1 MKPITVSTTIN
12 RPRAELYERIAD
24 LRNHEAW
31 TDHMLVDWSGTPE
44 KVRCRS
50 SLPGPKNWVDI
61 ETTELDP
68 PSRTVERTTGA
79 GGKRVSYG
87 TYRLRELDPST
98 TEVEFEIRFES
109 VPLSE
114 KLLLPMLRGYLRRGN
129 ARALARLK
137 EQAESA
143 PAV

>member
-1 MKPITVSTTIN
+1 MKPIVATITVD
-12 RPRAELYERIAD
+12 RPREELFELIRD

-68 PSRTVERTTGA
+68 PSKTVERTTGA

-87 TYRLRELDPST
+87 TYRLRELDPSS

-114 KLLLPMLRGYLRRGN
+114 KLLLPLLRGYLRRGN
-129 ARALARLK
+129 QRALERLK
-137 EQAESA
+137 EQTE
-143 PAV
+143 